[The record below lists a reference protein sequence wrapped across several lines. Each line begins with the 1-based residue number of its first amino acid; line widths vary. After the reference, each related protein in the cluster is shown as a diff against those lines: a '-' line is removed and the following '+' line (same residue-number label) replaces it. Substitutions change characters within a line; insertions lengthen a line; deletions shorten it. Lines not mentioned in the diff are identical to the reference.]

1 MKNTIVILIIITPF
15 FACKN
20 SEKDEMANKVGVT
33 REEVLAIAAKY
44 GLQDSIAEGYVSP
57 HFKPFPPEAYPALT
71 PEFWDSYFA
80 YWQKFSMEEKEKQGF
95 RNELPRVTSMADYY
109 KLIEKYP
116 KVYQEKVKLYGG
128 IEDYNKRK
136 EKHLSSDMH
145 IYLDNKGALV
155 FIPANSDDGN
165 YPGIRLDK
173 SKP

>member
-1 MKNTIVILIIITPF
+1 MFVIIMLL

-20 SEKDEMANKVGVT
+20 YEKDETANKVGVT
-33 REEVLAIAAKY
+33 REEVVAIAAKY

-80 YWQKFSMEEKEKQGF
+80 YWQKFSMQEKEMQGF
-95 RNELPRVTSMADYY
+95 RSELPNVTSMADYY
-109 KLIEKYP
+109 RLIEKYP
-116 KVYQEKVKLYGG
+116 KVYQEKIKLYGG
-128 IEDYNKRK
+128 LESYNKRK

-145 IYLDNKGALV
+145 IYLNNQGALV
-155 FIPANSDDGN
+155 FIPANADHGN
-165 YPGIRLDK
+165 YPGKRLDN